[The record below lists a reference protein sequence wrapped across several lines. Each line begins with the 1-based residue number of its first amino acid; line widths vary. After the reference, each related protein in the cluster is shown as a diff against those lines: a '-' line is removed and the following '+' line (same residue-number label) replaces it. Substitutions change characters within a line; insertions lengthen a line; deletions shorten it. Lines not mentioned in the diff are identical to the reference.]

1 MRREKGFGRAMVGDP
16 GGGRGGVRGMGRG
29 ATYVWVSGAM
39 TYALHGGS
47 DAWGSAMHEKQ
58 PGTRSIKM
66 LSTRKQEMLLQDITR
81 IQQECLGVSWL
92 EKAVLSGV

>member
-16 GGGRGGVRGMGRG
+16 GGGGEGGGRGMGRG
-29 ATYVWVSGAM
+29 ATYVWVFGAM

-47 DAWGSAMHEKQ
+47 DAQGSAMHEKQ

-66 LSTRKQEMLLQDITR
+66 LSTRKQEMLLQDTTR
-81 IQQECLGVSWL
+81 IQ
-92 EKAVLSGV
+92 